1 MHLKKIV
8 AGILATI
15 LMIGIFPTS
24 AFANLELSD
33 SEQAFANLG
42 SDTVTN
48 AWRYRSG
55 NYGYKV
61 QMVFNREGPIDVGSS
76 RFGGGNVAITNI
88 ISVTRSVDIEDIY
101 VTTFNSLAVHSS
113 LLGSY
118 NYSSSIDLFDR
129 YDSATAKIYPS
140 SPVKTNYL
148 ETISQ
153 LTADTTSPLLSS
165 QYVLDTDYSIV
176 DELGSGWDGIGNSLS
191 TKFAMDSRGSLTF
204 KVFNALAEATVP
216 GGYTGDPLYPLAAQ
230 VYSRLSKDVQ
240 KLVGRDPGANAS
252 DAKKTEFIDKV
263 LPISSNCVVGWGVV
277 VEPLYRVSIE
287 DGTPSR
293 LPDEFNTFLGSSAEW
308 NVIMGATA
316 GFAQSW
322 KKKYE
327 EMDDSTWQADQAKQ
341 DFYNAWSKVIDSGN
355 QQKWGEFASAHSAME
370 EVFPKSVYTTQGW
383 FNIPPDPVPGGFHN
397 PWEGA
402 QGGSGIGV
410 YVNVPAVPVIE
421 PCCYPASPTD
431 DPCPCGGAQPC
442 NCPDGCTCDPDNYTP
457 GCDCV
462 TPKPPVVQTQD
473 PVIEEDHLS
482 QQLNVPNMQS
492 TDCGTDAWYV
502 TFRPEYPGSTY
513 RSASNYSTAWE
524 VVDTVTVEDDWYVQT
539 PGGWWEKHTHEEDV
553 YGTVYYIDNTYTS
566 YKWVLDSFNYDL
578 RIPLDRFVVYSY
590 LKPTQELDLLK
601 AVDGNP
607 MFRLDGSYKDS
618 HTFTYTKGDTTASVG
633 NIFCDPQDVT
643 WVSHRDELGVDSWFN
658 IGLSWYMSQYSQN
671 TASENTLYKQIMSVN
686 GVPSQ
691 KLNPGDTV
699 NAGGSN
705 LVLETNNGSQL
716 RDAFENTA
724 GNFQFDFQIKGGND
738 SLKTPAST
746 KYDPVTTN
754 VTVKGHEFGRY
765 LSVPALSP
773 LDPTPVPSNFSPW
786 DSVILNPS
794 NFSQNVN
801 VQGSYAG
808 IQNGAP
814 TVSGAQGPSVTVSG
828 NGNTWTFVTPSDQ
841 FIFYPSYKMKAATSA
856 NGAEQDV
863 WCLGHFPRTFQGYNK
878 LTIQLNAAANDLDAV
893 WSRDYGDS
901 NTAKAG
907 TAYKFTGSG
916 GTVDITGHF
925 LLMDPDFAPD
935 PAQQAATNNMIISSY
950 EAQIQSI
957 VDNISDKN
965 VSVYSNLYWAGDSVN
980 YQPKIAS
987 DFAGNISGREGIKIL
1002 SKSASGSMGS
1012 STRTFL
1018 PGIDGV
1024 QTRAHYGATAGDPL
1038 GLNGILTQNFESGSG
1053 YTKAWYYEDFEGII
1067 TVTIKASINVGQVT
1081 TDMALIEENLS
1092 DSRTA
1097 ANALAQPVTVRTS
1110 TGQSFTKASGQYAI
1124 GVELDIGNVSWGAA
1138 NANVVCMF
1146 DPITF
1151 NVRGNAYDMAD

>member
-1 MHLKKIV
+1 MRLKKIV
-8 AGILATI
+8 AGILAAV
-15 LMIGIFPTS
+15 LMVGIFPTS

-48 AWRYRSG
+48 AWRYRSE

-76 RFGGGNVAITNI
+76 RFGGGNVPITNI
-88 ISVTRSVDIEDIY
+88 ISVTRAVDINEIF
-101 VTTFNSLAVHSS
+101 VTTFNSLSIHAS

-118 NYSSSIDLFDR
+118 NYSSSIDLFGS
-129 YDSATAKIYPS
+129 YDSKTATISPA
-140 SPVKTNYL
+140 SPVRVNYL
-148 ETISQ
+148 EKIVD
-153 LTADTTSPLLSS
+153 LTQDTTSPLLSS
-165 QYVLDTDYSIV
+165 QFVLDTDYSIV

-191 TKFAMDSRGSLTF
+191 TKFAMDSRDSLTF
-204 KVFNALAEATVP
+204 KVFNALAVATKP
-216 GGYTGDPLYPLAAQ
+216 NNYTGDPLYPLAAQ

-240 KLVGRDPGANAS
+240 KLVGGDPGANAS

-327 EMDDSTWQADQAKQ
+327 EMPEDTDQQKEAKTL
-341 DFYNAWSKVIDSGN
+341 FKILWTKVIDSSN

-431 DPCPCGGAQPC
+431 DPCPCGGARPC

-462 TPKPPVVQTQD
+462 TPKPPVVPTQD

-539 PGGWWEKHTHEEDV
+539 PGGWGEKHTHEEDV

-607 MFRLDGSYKDS
+607 MFRLDGSYKNS
-618 HTFTYTKGDTTASVG
+618 HTFSYTKGDTTASVG
-633 NIFCDPQDVT
+633 DIFCDPQDVT

-699 NAGGSN
+699 NTGGSN

-765 LSVPALSP
+765 LSMPQLSS
-773 LDPTPVPSNFSPW
+773 LDPAPVPSNFNPW

-856 NGAEQDV
+856 NGSEQDV

-878 LTIQLNAAANDLDAV
+878 LTIQLNSAANDLDAV

-907 TAYKFTGSG
+907 TAYKFTGGG

-957 VDNISDKN
+957 VDSISDKN

-987 DFAGNISGREGIKIL
+987 DFAGNISGREGINIL

-1018 PGIDGV
+1018 PGINGA

-1067 TVTIKASINVGQVT
+1067 TVTIKASISVGQVT

-1097 ANALAQPVTVRTS
+1097 ANALAQPVTVKTS

>member
-1 MHLKKIV
+1 MRLKKIV
-8 AGILATI
+8 AGILATV

-48 AWRYRSG
+48 AWRYRSE

-76 RFGGGNVAITNI
+76 RFGGGNVPITNI
-88 ISVTRSVDIEDIY
+88 ISVTRAVDINEIF
-101 VTTFNSLAVHSS
+101 VTTFNSLSIHAS

-118 NYSSSIDLFDR
+118 NYSSSIDLFGS
-129 YDSATAKIYPS
+129 YDSKTATISPA
-140 SPVKTNYL
+140 SPVRVNYL
-148 ETISQ
+148 EKIAD
-153 LTADTTSPLLSS
+153 LTQDTTSPLLSS
-165 QYVLDTDYSIV
+165 QFVLDSDYSIV
-176 DELGSGWDGIGNSLS
+176 DELGSSWDGIGNSLA
-191 TKFAMDSRGSLTF
+191 TKFAMDSRDSLSY
-204 KVFNALAEATVP
+204 KVFKALAEATVP
-216 GGYTGDPLYPLAAQ
+216 NNYTGDPLYPLAAQ

-240 KLVGRDPGANAS
+240 KLVGGDPGANAS

-327 EMDDSTWQADQAKQ
+327 EMAADTDQQKEAK
-341 DFYNAWSKVIDSGN
+341 DLFKALWTKVIDSSN

-383 FNIPPDPVPGGFHN
+383 FNIPLDPVPGGFHN

-539 PGGWWEKHTHEEDV
+539 PGGWSEKHTHEEDV

-633 NIFCDPQDVT
+633 DIFCDPQNVT

-765 LSVPALSP
+765 LSMPELSS
-773 LDPTPVPSNFSPW
+773 LDPAPVPSNFSPW

-856 NGAEQDV
+856 NGSEQDV

-907 TAYKFTGSG
+907 TAYKFTGGG

-957 VDNISDKN
+957 VDSISNKN

-1002 SKSASGSMGS
+1002 SKSASGAMGS

-1018 PGIDGV
+1018 PGINGA

-1097 ANALAQPVTVRTS
+1097 ANALAQPVTVKTS